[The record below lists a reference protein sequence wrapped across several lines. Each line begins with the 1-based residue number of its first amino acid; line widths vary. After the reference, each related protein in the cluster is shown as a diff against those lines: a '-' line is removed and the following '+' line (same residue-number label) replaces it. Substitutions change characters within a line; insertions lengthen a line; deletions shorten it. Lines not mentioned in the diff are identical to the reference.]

1 MKLRTIISITILF
14 AMSFI
19 FLMPVAWGGSP
30 EKDVYVLN
38 VQGDVYWESKNKKE
52 TETRKLRIM
61 ELIRPGTFLD
71 IKKGA
76 SVTLTCPNC
85 KIVRKK
91 NSYKVDMADFEK
103 KSLSIAG
110 AAISHFWKALKFAAY
125 PSCNPGQGSKMVVRG
140 ESSVNKGRKCECLWP
155 PDGSDIL
162 PMGKSITFEW
172 GLNGRHFLLEIK
184 EEGANNIVYSETTK
198 SNSIKVPFE
207 KLKQGTEF
215 MVYEWTLTEEKRGN
229 KWKATFG
236 LLSKK
241 ESKEIL
247 DNLNDILSLLPS
259 EANDEI
265 RCRLQAGYFRSEG
278 LIYNARHH
286 FIESKMMHQ
295 HYDNN
300 ERDNK

>member
-1 MKLRTIISITILF
+1 MKPKTIISITILF

-19 FLMPVAWGGSP
+19 FLIPVAWGGSP

-38 VQGDVYWESKNKKE
+38 VQGDVYWKSKNKKE
-52 TETRKLRIM
+52 TEIRKLRIM

-110 AAISHFWKALKFAAY
+110 AAISHFWRALKSAAY
-125 PSCNPGQGSKMVVRG
+125 PSINPGHGSNLGVRR

-162 PMGKSITFEW
+162 PVGESITFEW
-172 GLNGRHFLLEIK
+172 GLNGRYFLLEIK
-184 EEGANNIVYSETTK
+184 EEGTNNIVYSETTK

-207 KLKQGTEF
+207 KLKHGTKC
-215 MVYEWTLTEEKRGN
+215 MVYEWTLTEEGRGN
-229 KWKATFG
+229 KWKAIFG
-236 LLSKK
+236 LLSKNK
-241 ESKEIL
+241 SKEIL

-265 RCRLQAGYFRSEG
+265 RRRLRAGYFRSEE

-286 FIESKMMHQ
+286 FLIVPPV
-295 HYDNN
+295 
-300 ERDNK
+300 